1 MLIGLTALW
10 YSTFRL
16 VVSYHA
22 LSNIF
27 EIYFTNVEALFCFVE
42 ITQMFYRYI
51 MKICPL
57 MIMSSH
63 PQICYSY
70 VNLVLS

>member
-10 YSTFRL
+10 YSTFRIVL
-16 VVSYHA
+16 SHQA

-27 EIYFTNVEALFCFVE
+27 EIYFRNVEALFYFVE
-42 ITQMFYRYI
+42 IAQMFYRYI

-63 PQICYSY
+63 PQTCYSCVY
-70 VNLVLS
+70 LVLS